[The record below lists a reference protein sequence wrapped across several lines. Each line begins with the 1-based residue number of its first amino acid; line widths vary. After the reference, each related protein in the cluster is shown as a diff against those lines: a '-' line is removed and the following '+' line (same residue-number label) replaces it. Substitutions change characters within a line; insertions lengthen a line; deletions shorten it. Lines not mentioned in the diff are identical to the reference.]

1 MGLLTRKEAEPED
14 PPREATQPRKTKAF
28 RIELGWRGMFGLV
41 VVCFFLFFWMFVLGI
56 WAGQTILLPSRDSR
70 VTQPGESPRNNL
82 RRGQPPRA
90 IRRRNLSRP
99 RTGNNEQ

>member
-1 MGLLTRKEAEPED
+1 MGLLTRKEAPPED
-14 PPREATQPRKTKAF
+14 PPREATPPRKAKAF

-70 VTQPGESPRNNL
+70 VTQPGGPAH
-82 RRGQPPRA
+82 QPPA
-90 IRRRNLSRP
+90 
-99 RTGNNEQ
+99 RTAAESNSASQPQPPTDR